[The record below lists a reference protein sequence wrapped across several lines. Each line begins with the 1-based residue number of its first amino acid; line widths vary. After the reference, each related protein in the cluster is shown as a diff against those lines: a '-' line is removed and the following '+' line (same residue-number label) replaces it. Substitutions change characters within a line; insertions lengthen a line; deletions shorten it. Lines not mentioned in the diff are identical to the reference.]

1 MKRLGLAAVACLV
14 TSPTWASQLHVTP
27 QQLCSV
33 SDTVLVAYVTDIETR
48 WSDAQSE
55 GGIERVAFLSIQDTV
70 KGGLDTDEVILPGG
84 QIGDVRQWVEDVP
97 NLLVNAQYLLFIDPV
112 NGQQRIVGGDQ
123 GAVRIL
129 PQPSPRGQTLEAALA
144 SVEVCRA
151 D

>member
-14 TSPTWASQLHVTP
+14 TTPTWASQLRVTP
-27 QQLCSV
+27 QQLCSI
-33 SDTVLVAYVTDIETR
+33 SDSVVVAYVTDTETR
-48 WSDAQSE
+48 WSVAQSK

-70 KGGLDTDEVILPGG
+70 KGSLDTDEVVLPGG

-97 NLLVNAQYLLFIDPV
+97 NLLVNAQYLLFINHVD
-112 NGQQRIVGGDQ
+112 GQQRIVGGDQ

-129 PQPSPRGQTLEAALA
+129 PQPSSRGQTLDSALA